1 MAFSARSIRQ
11 WSSILKSKRYH
22 VKQQNLKFLHCTP
35 STHFK
40 NNIINQ
46 KSEAFNDAESSKT
59 KILYDGECSICR
71 VEINLLQK
79 FASKEHLEYVD
90 ITSPNYDP
98 SLYNGVTYEDAMKEM
113 HVIENDKIYL
123 KADAIRKMYDSVGL
137 RWLSNFTRLPV
148 IAPICDKLYIKF
160 AEYRL
165 NRALKNCDTSRCS
178 IKLKS
183 LKQEQEQGKI

>member
-1 MAFSARSIRQ
+1 MALSTQ
-11 WSSILKSKRYH
+11 CTKQCSSIFRMKRTFIN
-22 VKQQNLKFLHCTP
+22 QQNLRSFRVT
-35 STHFK
+35 STSHFK
-40 NNIINQ
+40 VDRVNNIS
-46 KSEAFNDAESSKT
+46 KALKNDDQSKT

-79 FASKEHLEYVD
+79 FAKKEHLEYVD
-90 ITSPNYDP
+90 ITSPDYDP
-98 SLYNGVTYEDAMKEM
+98 KLYNGVTYEDAMKEM

-137 RWLSNFTRLPV
+137 KWLSNFTRLPV
-148 IAPICDKLYIKF
+148 IARICDKLYVKF

-178 IKLKS
+178 TKLKS
-183 LKQEQEQGKI
+183 LKQDRS